1 MRNVVHTRQD
11 RGSTLLLVMILLT
24 VLAAIGAAAV
34 TLSARDRINA
44 SAKTHRDMVAA
55 CASAAQ
61 AKIWAEV
68 AQFGPQWFGS
78 QSPITELTLND
89 GTRLGPVHYDQAPGT
104 LQVRDVVITLT
115 AEYGDEAIVSLS
127 NRSSGLMGSGHTYRC
142 VARCVDQTGQRQLEV
157 EFQLRTRI

>member
-11 RGSTLLLVMILLT
+11 RGSTLLIVMILLT

-34 TLSARDRINA
+34 TLSSRDRINA

-68 AQFGPQWFGS
+68 ARYGPQWFGS
-78 QSPITELTLND
+78 GDPVAELTLND
-89 GTRLGPVHYDQAPGT
+89 GTRLGPLHYGQDPGA
-104 LQVRDVVITLT
+104 LVVKDVVLGLT
-115 AEYGDEAIVSLS
+115 AEYGDEATVSLS

-142 VARCVDQTGQRQLEV
+142 VAHCVDRTGQRELEV